1 MRARRQLELLTS
13 RELALPP
20 AAGAGSGGPPRPP
33 LAALPRTPA
42 VPSARR
48 EWWAALLFPADVDR
62 AQLERQA
69 RRAQDFTPRV
79 SLAPPDGLLLELHG
93 CLRLFGG
100 VEGLQRVLRGAFPAP
115 CRLAFA
121 PTPLAAQVFTRAG
134 HELCLVDD
142 TQLAGHL
149 APLPLGAL
157 RWPEDVVLRL
167 AGVGV
172 RTIGAALRLPRAGFA
187 RRFGPRTLTTL
198 DRLLGRQG
206 DPHEGY
212 VAPERYRRRCDP
224 DVELTDQAAVL
235 AVLAPLFDELERFLL
250 ARQRGITSLVLQ
262 LVHRHH
268 APTRHVLRL
277 AAPALQARQF
287 LRLLE
292 LQLARTGLPAPVR
305 RCELRSGPLIEAA
318 FDTAA
323 LWRPGERGG
332 DAAVA
337 ERPAFL
343 EQLRARLG
351 ESAVTGIAL
360 AEGHRPESLSASSV
374 PRLAAASSTPASPDP
389 VPWPAGRRPLW
400 LLGAPAPLEEEGGWP
415 LRDGRRLDLLAGP
428 ERLETGWWDDEE
440 IQRDYYQAL
449 DARGARVWI
458 FRDRRVPHRWFLHG
472 IFS

>member
-1 MRARRQLELLTS
+1 MRARRQLELLPA
-13 RELALPP
+13 RERTAP
-20 AAGAGSGGPPRPP
+20 AAGSGGGGPPRPP

-42 VPSARR
+42 TPAVQR
-48 EWWAALLFPADVDR
+48 EWWAALLFPADIDR
-62 AQLERQA
+62 VQLERQA

-79 SLAPPDGLLLELHG
+79 SLALPDGLLLELRG

-100 VEGLQRVLRGAFPAP
+100 VEGLRQVLRGAFPAP

-121 PTPLAAQVFTRAG
+121 PTPLAAQVFTRAAQ
-134 HELCLVDD
+134 ELCLVDH

-149 APLPLGAL
+149 APLPLATL
-157 RWPEDVVLRL
+157 RWPEEVVLRL

-172 RTIGAALRLPRAGFA
+172 RTIGAALRLPRAGFT
-187 RRFGPRTLTTL
+187 RRFGPHTLTSL

-235 AVLAPLFDELERFLL
+235 TVLAPLFDELERFLR

-318 FDTAA
+318 FDSAG

-332 DAAVA
+332 DAALA

-360 AEGHRPESLSASSV
+360 AEGHRPESLSPPSMPGLAGASRV
-374 PRLAAASSTPASPDP
+374 APLPAP
-389 VPWPAGRRPLW
+389 VPWSAGRRPLW
-400 LLGAPAPLEEEGGWP
+400 LLAAPAPLEDEGGWP
-415 LRDGRRLDLLAGP
+415 VREGRRLDLLAGP
-428 ERLETGWWDDEE
+428 ERLETGWWEGEE

-449 DARGARVWI
+449 DARGARLWV
-458 FRDRRVPHRWFLHG
+458 FRERLAPRRWFLHG
-472 IFS
+472 VFS